1 MEAMLNIASA
11 IFALLAAGAWAYSA
25 CAVTIYEGAPIV
37 KPEGA
42 RLPAP
47 ALFYGMDRKGRQIDL
62 IPTLIKQ
69 SKWSRNAAILTA
81 IAAVCQ
87 ALAAI

>member
-1 MEAMLNIASA
+1 MKAMLNIASA

-25 CAVTIYEGAPIV
+25 YAVTIYAGPFV

-47 ALFYGMDRKGRQIDL
+47 AFYYGLDRKGRQIDL

-69 SKWSRNAAILTA
+69 SKWSRNAAVLAA
-81 IAAVCQ
+81 IAALCQ
-87 ALAAI
+87 GLVAI